1 MSRWKD
7 LERVDW
13 HLDEMSLKEL
23 KDALSIFQ
31 KQLLHLWGEALKGAK
46 KRIHKI
52 ERAIELKRQEL
63 AEHEEE

>member
-31 KQLLHLWGEALKGAK
+31 KQLLHL
-46 KRIHKI
+46 
-52 ERAIELKRQEL
+52 
-63 AEHEEE
+63 